1 MGTIRHREEKIAFSR
16 NLRRIM
22 SERGVSQSWLANA
35 VGTSQGAVCLWCGAK
50 REPTATSLKRTAIA
64 LEVSVDELLEGIE

>member
-1 MGTIRHREEKIAFSR
+1 MSPRHELETAIFAS
-16 NLRRIM
+16 NLRKIM
-22 SERGVSQSWLANA
+22 RKRGVSQAWLANA

-50 REPTATSLKRTAIA
+50 REPTATSLKRTAVA